1 MVEGALI
8 TNALAYKSS
17 GALQE
22 KTKNTVLHAAAPP
35 SSRARAPEGWCG
47 AAGAPHQAN
56 ESAETNTAERV
67 KHANR
72 CKKADGTDDDPRRAI

>member
-35 SSRARAPEGWCG
+35 LPEPGRLK
-47 AAGAPHQAN
+47 AGVAQLVRHTRQMNQPKPIPP
-56 ESAETNTAERV
+56 SA
-67 KHANR
+67 
-72 CKKADGTDDDPRRAI
+72 